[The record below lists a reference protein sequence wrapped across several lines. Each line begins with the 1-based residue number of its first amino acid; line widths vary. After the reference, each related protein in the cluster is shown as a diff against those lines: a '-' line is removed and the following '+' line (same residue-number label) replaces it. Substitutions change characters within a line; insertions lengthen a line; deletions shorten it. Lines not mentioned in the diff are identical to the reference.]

1 MSDKLKIAIF
11 YSELTNY
18 SYACW
23 SALAGKEDVGLWVGS
38 LGKPLEGAKLFRKLG
53 NDDNSRFQVNVFGS
67 GGDAQSRVCS
77 SVEAFQPDVY
87 IGHGW
92 RPSLPMKIA
101 RHFKKTGVSTVG
113 CADTPWL
120 GTAMQAARCVLGG
133 AMIRFAYDAIMIP
146 GARGVP
152 IARLLGFPDSR
163 IWQNLNSGNSD
174 VFSAGTE
181 ERLKSARF
189 SKEWPQSFVFV
200 GRLVEVKNLRGLIA
214 GYELYRKSCK
224 APWSLTII
232 GDGPLRKEAQGRQGV
247 ECLGWQE
254 GSEIALQ
261 LASSGV
267 FVLPSFYEPW
277 GVVVHEAA
285 CSGLPLMLSLDVGAG
300 SDLLRDGFNG
310 RLFNAKDPAQ
320 IAQMM
325 LWFSNHPCIWELG
338 ERSFEMSRQF
348 SPNLWA
354 ENVLTRSR
362 ELLQE
367 KSRSVRRSA
376 L

>member
-1 MSDKLKIAIF
+1 MFHKSD
-11 YSELTNY
+11 N
-18 SYACW
+18 
-23 SALAGKEDVGLWVGS
+23 G
-38 LGKPLEGAKLFRKLG
+38 
-53 NDDNSRFQVNVFGS
+53 DNSSLHVEVFDS
-67 GGDAQSRVCS
+67 GKDTQSRVCS
-77 SVEAFQPDVY
+77 SVAAFQPDVY

-101 RHFKKTGVSTVG
+101 RHFKRLGVCTVG

-120 GTAMQAARCVLGG
+120 GTAKQAARCVLGR
-133 AMIRFAYDAIMIP
+133 AMIRSAYDAIMIP

-152 IARLLGFPDSR
+152 VGRLLGFADSR
-163 IWQNLNSGNSD
+163 IWQNLYSGNSD

-189 SKEWPQSFVFV
+189 RKEWPQRFVFV
-200 GRLVEVKNLRGLIA
+200 GRLVEVKNIRGLIA
-214 GYELYRKSCK
+214 GYELYRKRCK
-224 APWSLTII
+224 APWPLTII
-232 GDGPLRKEAQGRQGV
+232 GDGPLRNEAQGRPGV
-247 ECLGWQE
+247 ECLGWLE
-254 GSEIALQ
+254 GLEIARQ

-285 CSGLPLMLSLDVGAG
+285 CCGLPLMLSLDVGAG

-325 LWFSNHPCIWELG
+325 LWFSNHPCMWELG
-338 ERSFEMSRQF
+338 QRSFEMSRQF
-348 SPNLWA
+348 SPKLWA
-354 ENVLTRSR
+354 ENVVTRSW
-362 ELLQE
+362 ELLQSYPRGLLIGKNE
-367 KSRSVRRSA
+367 VSQE
-376 L
+376 